1 MTTTKKLIS
10 GVMVTIAVFS
20 VTYTNALAGQQQTD
34 SQSRP
39 NVEDPI
45 QQLNLTPE
53 QREKIRSIRLQLRDE
68 RAGINQRLREANKAL
83 QEALDADN
91 PDEAQLENLIRN
103 VAAAQA
109 AAMRLRILSEVRIRR
124 VLTPEQIAIWRGMRQ
139 EANVQRRVEG
149 MRRRQEAFDERRGM
163 ENQRNVLRPLFPRV
177 APQRRVR
184 P

>member
-34 SQSRP
+34 SQSPP

-45 QQLNLTPE
+45 RQLNLTPE

-68 RAGINQRLREANKAL
+68 RAAINQRLRDTNQAL
-83 QEALDADN
+83 QAALDADN
-91 PDEAQLENLIRN
+91 PDEAQLENLMRD

-109 AAMRLRILSEVRIRR
+109 AAMRIRILSEVRIRR
-124 VLTPEQIAIWRGMRQ
+124 VLTAEQLAIWRGIRR
-139 EANVQRRVEG
+139 EAQVERRMEG
-149 MRRRQEAFDERRGM
+149 IRRRQEAFDEQRGM
-163 ENQRNVLRPLFPRV
+163 DNPRNRLRPLFPRV